1 MSESKPASPSTIA
14 ANAAVGDRLP
24 FDDTADFDQ
33 ASRGLIARASGV
45 ISDASGNVVW
55 DFDRWNFVE
64 GDAPDT
70 VNPSLWRQ
78 SQLNAI
84 AGVFEVMEGIYRKF
98 DKYGVSENQE
108 AMQALLASGLESI
121 TPDPE
126 DVAEWREVVR
136 QSHRQLA
143 AEDVF
148 DPVLY
153 DRIESLLEQ
162 YRAGQ

>member
-1 MSESKPASPSTIA
+1 
-14 ANAAVGDRLP
+14 
-24 FDDTADFDQ
+24 
-33 ASRGLIARASGV
+33 
-45 ISDASGNVVW
+45 
-55 DFDRWNFVE
+55 
-64 GDAPDT
+64 
-70 VNPSLWRQ
+70 
-78 SQLNAI
+78 
-84 AGVFEVMEGIYRKF
+84 
-98 DKYGVSENQE
+98 
-108 AMQALLASGLESI
+108 MQALLASGLESI
-121 TPDPE
+121 KPDPE